1 MFYNEKQGIKIQT
14 SLVQQVYISLKKM
27 KLKQNLVYL
36 IGSVQLSLTIRTK
49 WAFEVVIP
57 VILHFF

>member
-49 WAFEVVIP
+49 
-57 VILHFF
+57 